1 MKESIYQIIIIVLN
15 VYSQKS
21 IASKILEVKT
31 ESCNRII
38 SIESWTFLYSLLVL
52 IEKVEKH

>member
-1 MKESIYQIIIIVLN
+1 MENCEGAILPQSG
-15 VYSQKS
+15 QKS
-21 IASKILEVKT
+21 KSKILEVET
-31 ESCNRII
+31 EGCNRII

>member
-1 MKESIYQIIIIVLN
+1 MKESIHQIIMIVLN

-21 IASKILEVKT
+21 VAAKILEVKT
-31 ESCNRII
+31 ESCKRII
-38 SIESWTFLYSLLVL
+38 SIESQAFLYSILVL